1 MKFSANLGF
10 LWTDRPLPER
20 IAAAAAAGFD
30 AVECHFPYDTD
41 PGTVNRA
48 LKETGLTMLGLNTHP
63 GDLSAGEFGLCAL
76 PGRTSEARAVIDQ
89 ALEYA
94 SAIDCPNVHVMA
106 GKSAGQA
113 GADTAF
119 RDNLIYAAE
128 GAAARG
134 KTILIEP
141 INTRDVPGYFLST
154 LESASLL
161 IETLG
166 TEAVAI
172 MFDCYHLQ
180 IMGGDLLRR
189 YEAHASRV
197 GHIQFAS
204 VPDRAEPDRGEV
216 RFDWLLPRLAAA
228 GYGGAFGAEYRP
240 AAETDAGL
248 GWLAAYRALA

>member
-1 MKFSANLGF
+1 MRFSANLGF
-10 LWTDRPLPER
+10 LWTDRPLTDR

-41 PGTVNRA
+41 PGAVKRA
-48 LKETGLTMLGLNTHP
+48 LEETGLSMLGLNTVP
-63 GDLSAGEFGLCAL
+63 GDTSAGDFGLCAL
-76 PGRTSEARAVIDQ
+76 PGRTSEARAAIDQ

-94 SAIDCPNVHVMA
+94 SAIDCPNIHVMA

-113 GADTAF
+113 EAASTF
-119 RDNLIYAAE
+119 RENLTYAVE
-128 GAAARG
+128 GALTRD

-161 IETLG
+161 IEQMGVEGLK
-166 TEAVAI
+166 I

-189 YEAHASRV
+189 YSAHAHQV

-204 VPDRAEPDRGEV
+204 VPDRGEPNRGEV
-216 RFDWLLPRLAAA
+216 RYDWLLPELAAA
-228 GYGGAFGAEYRP
+228 GYKGAFGAEYRP
-240 AAETDAGL
+240 AEGTDTGL
-248 GWLAAYRALA
+248 GWLATYKALG